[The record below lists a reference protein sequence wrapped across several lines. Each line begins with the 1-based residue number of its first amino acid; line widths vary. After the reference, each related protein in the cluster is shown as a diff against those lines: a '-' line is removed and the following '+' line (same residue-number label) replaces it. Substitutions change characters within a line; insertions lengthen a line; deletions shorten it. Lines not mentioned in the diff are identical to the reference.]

1 MMNLS
6 APFIARPVAT
16 TLLTVGILLAGL
28 LGFMN
33 LPVAPLPRVEFPTI
47 QVQASLPGA
56 SPDTVSTSVTTP
68 LERRLGAIA
77 GVSEITSISTVG
89 NSRITLQ
96 FDLSRNID
104 GAARDV
110 QAAINA
116 ARADLPSDLRSNP
129 IYRKINPADAPAL
142 VLALTSETLGQGHL
156 YDAASNVLQQKL
168 SQVAGVGQVVLGGS
182 SLPAV
187 RVEINPS
194 ILSKYKIGLESV
206 RAALAAA
213 NANTPK
219 GAIEVGDQR
228 WQIYTN
234 DQARTAAEYNDLIIA
249 WRNGAPVRL
258 SDVAQVID
266 SVEDIRNEGQANGK
280 RSVLVIIYLQP
291 NANIIETVDEVKKL
305 LPDLQAALPND
316 VDVTLATDRTT
327 TIRASLRE
335 VERALTASVILVVLV
350 TFAFLRSVRAGFVP
364 SVAVPVSLIGT
375 FGVMYLL
382 GYSLNNLSLMAMTIA
397 AGFVVD
403 DAIIVLENISRHIE
417 RGMPRLQAALLGARE
432 VGFTVVSMTLSL
444 IAVFIPI
451 LLMGGIVGRLFRE
464 FAVTLT
470 IAILI
475 SMVVSLTTTPMMCAY
490 VLRPPRRE
498 GDQEKP
504 PGRLSRAS
512 ERVFDAVQDFYGR
525 TLGWVLRHPR
535 FTMLVF
541 LGTIILNIFLYVEI
555 PKGFFPQQDTGR
567 IIGFIRADQGISFQS
582 MRQKFRQFVS
592 LVRTDPAIENVV
604 GFTGGFQTN
613 TGFMFAQ
620 LKPLAQRNATAD
632 QVVNRLRPRLSQV
645 SGANLFMFAVQDIR
659 VGGRQSASQFQFTLE
674 GDSLPDLYAWG
685 PKLVEALKRDTSV
698 ITDVD
703 SDQQQGGL
711 QVNLSI
717 DRDAA
722 ARLGVDTRN
731 ISSTLYDAFGQRQVS
746 TIYNA
751 LNQYHVVMEVHPD
764 YWENPETLKDIW
776 VSTTGGAISGAQA
789 TAAVAA
795 AASTTPKTA
804 PLTGAGA
811 TQLDP
816 GAAVRNQRTNA
827 IAVAGRGVA
836 STGAAVSTSAE
847 TMVPLSQV
855 THYTFGT
862 TPVAVNHQG
871 LFVATTISFNLA
883 PGKTLSD
890 AVTFVN
896 GVMHDIGVPSTI
908 HGSFQG
914 TARAFQQSLNS
925 QLLVVLAALAAIYI
939 VLGILYESYIHPI
952 TILSTLPSAGVGALL
967 ALYVV
972 GIDIRVLTELPAATG
987 AAGGPG
993 AAAAP
998 LLTLHALGYFVELRY
1013 SPMEFSI
1020 IAMIGVLLLVG
1031 IVKKNAIMMIDV
1043 ALDRERNQG
1052 LDSQEA
1058 IYQAC
1063 LLRFRPILMTTM
1075 AAMLGALP
1083 LALGFGDGA
1092 ELRRPLG
1099 ISIIGGLLVSQ
1110 VLTLYTTPVIYLYL
1124 DRFRR
1129 RDRDTQSRLA
1139 RRMGGLEARA

>member
-1 MMNLS
+1 MNLS

-16 TLLTVGILLAGL
+16 TLLTAGILLAGV
-28 LGFMN
+28 LGFIK
-33 LPVAPLPRVEFPTI
+33 LPVSPLPRVDFPTI

-77 GVSEITSISTVG
+77 GVTEITSTSTVG

-116 ARADLPSDLRSNP
+116 ARADMPADLRSNP
-129 IYRKINPADAPAL
+129 VYRKINPADAPAL
-142 VLALTSETLGQGHL
+142 VLALTSDTIGQGRL
-156 YDAASNVLQQKL
+156 YDAASNVLQQRL
-168 SQVAGVGQVVLGGS
+168 SQVTGVGQVVLGGS

-187 RVEINPS
+187 RVEINPNA
-194 ILSKYKIGLESV
+194 LSKYKIGLESV
-206 RAALAAA
+206 RAGIAAA

-219 GAIEVGDQR
+219 GALEVGDQR

-234 DQARTAAEYNDLIIA
+234 DQARTAEEYRDLIVA

-258 SDVAQVID
+258 SDVAEIID
-266 SVEDIRNEGQANGK
+266 SIEDIRNEGQANGK

-291 NANIIETVDEVKKL
+291 NANIIETVDQVKEL
-305 LPDLQAALPND
+305 LPELQAALPND
-316 VDVTLATDRTT
+316 VDVTLAADRTT
-327 TIRASLRE
+327 TIRASLKE
-335 VERALTASVILVVLV
+335 VERALTISVILVVLV
-350 TFAFLRSVRAGFVP
+350 TFAFLRSVRAGLVP

-375 FGVMYLL
+375 FGVMYLM

-417 RGMPRLQAALLGARE
+417 QGMPRLQAAQQGARE

-475 SMVVSLTTTPMMCAY
+475 SMVISLTTTPMMCAY
-490 VLRPPRRE
+490 VLKPPRRPGEE
-498 GDQEKP
+498 GAEQDKP
-504 PGRLSRAS
+504 PGRLSRLS
-512 ERVFDAVQDFYGR
+512 EQTFGAVQDFYGR
-525 TLGWVLRHPR
+525 TLAWMLRHSR
-535 FTMLVF
+535 LTMLVF
-541 LGTIILNIFLYVEI
+541 LGTVILNIFLYVEI

-567 IIGFIRADQGISFQS
+567 IIGFIRADQSISFQS
-582 MRQKFRQFVS
+582 MRRKFRQFVS
-592 LVRTDPAIENVV
+592 IVRDDPAIENIV

-613 TGFMFAQ
+613 SGFVFAS
-620 LKPLAQRNATAD
+620 LKPLKERNASAD
-632 QVVNRLRPRLSQV
+632 QVINRLRARLNAV
-645 SGANLFMFAVQDIR
+645 TGANLFLQAVQDIR
-659 VGGRQSASQFQFTLE
+659 VGGRQSASQYQFTLQT
-674 GDSLPDLYAWG
+674 DSLTDLYDWG
-685 PKLVEALKRDTSV
+685 PKIVDALKRNTSV

-703 SDQQQGGL
+703 SDQQQKGL
-711 QVNLSI
+711 QVNLTI

-731 ISSTLYDAFGQRQVS
+731 ISATLYDAFGQRQVS

-751 LNQYHVVMEVHPD
+751 LNQYHVVMEVSPE

-776 VSTTGGAISGAQA
+776 VSTAGGAIGGAQA

-795 AASTTPKTA
+795 TAPATGTPKTA
-804 PLTGAGA
+804 QLTGTGA
-811 TQLDP
+811 TSLDP

-847 TMVPLSQV
+847 TMIPLSQV
-855 THYTFGT
+855 TRYEFGT
-862 TPVAVNHQG
+862 TPLAVNHQG

-883 PGKTLSD
+883 IGKTLSD
-890 AVTFVN
+890 AVTYVN
-896 GVMHDIGVPSTI
+896 STMQEIGVPASI

-914 TARAFQQSLNS
+914 TARAFQQSLDN
-925 QLLVVLAALAAIYI
+925 QLLMVLAALAAIYI
-939 VLGILYESYIHPI
+939 VLGVLYESYIHPI
-952 TILSTLPSAGVGALL
+952 TILSTLPSAGIGALL
-967 ALYVV
+967 ALQV
-972 GIDIRVLTELPAATG
+972 TG
-987 AAGGPG
+987 
-993 AAAAP
+993 
-998 LLTLHALGYFVELRY
+998 L
-1013 SPMEFSI
+1013 EFSI

-1052 LDSQEA
+1052 LDPQEA

-1092 ELRRPLG
+1092 ELRQPLG

-1129 RDRDTQSRLA
+1129 RDRDVHSRLA
-1139 RRMGGLEARA
+1139 RRMGGFEAPA

>member
-16 TLLTVGILLAGL
+16 TLLTAGILLAGL
-28 LGFMN
+28 LGFLK
-33 LPVAPLPRVEFPTI
+33 LPVSPLPKIEFPTI

-77 GVSEITSISTVG
+77 GVTEITSTSTVG

-96 FDLSRNID
+96 FDLSRSID

-142 VLALTSETLGQGHL
+142 VLALTSNTIGQGRL

-168 SQVAGVGQVVLGGS
+168 SQVTGVGQVALGGS

-194 ILSKYKIGLESV
+194 ILSKYRIGLESV

-219 GAIEVGDQR
+219 GAIEVGEQR

-234 DQARTAAEYNDLIIA
+234 DQARTAAEYRDLIIA
-249 WRNGAPVRL
+249 WRNGSPVRL
-258 SDVAQVID
+258 SDVAEVID
-266 SVEDIRNEGQANGK
+266 STEDIRNEGQANGK

-291 NANIIETVDEVKKL
+291 NANIIETVDTVKAL
-305 LPDLQAALPND
+305 LPELQAALPND
-316 VDVTLATDRTT
+316 VDVTLAADRTT

-335 VERALTASVILVVLV
+335 VERALSISVILVVLV
-350 TFAFLRSVRAGFVP
+350 TFVFLRSVRAGFVP

-403 DAIIVLENISRHIE
+403 DAIIVLENVSRHIE
-417 RGMPRLQAALLGARE
+417 EGMPRLQAALQGARE

-464 FAVTLT
+464 FAVTLS

-475 SMVVSLTTTPMMCAY
+475 SMVISLTTTPMMCAY

-498 GDQEKP
+498 GGEEKP
-504 PGRLSRAS
+504 PGRLSRLS
-512 ERVFDAVQDFYGR
+512 EQVFGGVQDFYGR
-525 TLGWVLRHPR
+525 TLAWVLRHTR
-535 FTMLVF
+535 LTMLVF

-567 IIGFIRADQGISFQS
+567 IIGFIRADQSISFQA
-582 MRQKFRQFVS
+582 MRRKFRQFVS
-592 LVRTDPAIENVV
+592 IVQSDPAIENIV

-613 TGFMFAQ
+613 SGFVYAS
-620 LKPLAQRNATAD
+620 LKPLKQRDASAD
-632 QVVNRLRPRLSQV
+632 QVINRLRARLAQV
-645 SGANLFMFAVQDIR
+645 TGANLFMFAVQDIR
-659 VGGRQSASQFQFTLE
+659 VGGRQSASQYQFTLQA
-674 GDSLPDLYAWG
+674 DSLPDLYEWG

-703 SDQQQGGL
+703 SDQQQKGL
-711 QVNLSI
+711 QVNLTI

-731 ISSTLYDAFGQRQVS
+731 ISATLYDAFGQRQVS

-751 LNQYHVVMEVHPD
+751 LNQYHVVMEVSPE
-764 YWENPETLKDIW
+764 YWDNPETLKDMW
-776 VSTTGGAISGAQA
+776 VSTTGGSISGAQA
-789 TAAVAA
+789 TAAVGTT
-795 AASTTPKTA
+795 STATGTPKIA
-804 PLTGAGA
+804 SLTGSGA
-811 TQLDP
+811 TSLDP
-816 GAAVRNQRTNA
+816 NAAVRNQRTNA
-827 IAVAGRGVA
+827 IAVSGRGVA

-847 TMVPLSQV
+847 TMIPLSQV
-855 THYTFGT
+855 TRYEFGT
-862 TPVAVNHQG
+862 TPLAVNHQG

-883 PGKTLSD
+883 LGKTLSD
-890 AVTFVN
+890 AVTYVN
-896 GVMHDIGVPSTI
+896 STMHEIGVPASI

-914 TARAFQQSLNS
+914 TARAFQDSLNN

-939 VLGILYESYIHPI
+939 VLGVLYESYIHPI
-952 TILSTLPSAGVGALL
+952 TILSTLPSAGIGALL
-967 ALYVV
+967 ALQV
-972 GIDIRVLTELPAATG
+972 TG
-987 AAGGPG
+987 
-993 AAAAP
+993 
-998 LLTLHALGYFVELRY
+998 L
-1013 SPMEFSI
+1013 EFSI

-1043 ALDRERNQG
+1043 ALDRERHQG
-1052 LDSQEA
+1052 LEPQEA

-1092 ELRRPLG
+1092 ELRQPLG

-1110 VLTLYTTPVIYLYL
+1110 VLTLYTTPVVYLYL

-1129 RDRDTQSRLA
+1129 RDRDTHSRLA
-1139 RRMGGLEARA
+1139 RSMGGLEARA